1 MLNILVCVK
10 QVPDINLVK
19 MDPVTGSLIRA
30 GVPAILNPLDANALE
45 AAVRVKELRECLAAG
60 ADRAVL
66 LSDRAFA
73 NADTLATSYVIAS
86 AAKLLGAFDLIFC
99 GKESLD
105 GATGQMG
112 SQLAERFGASQISS
126 TAKIVEVDTAAHT
139 ITAERDLERGTEVL
153 RAKYPCLLTVEKANF
168 RPRIPNLKR
177 WKASRTAPIAVY
189 SAATIPGLDSAQ
201 IGDPGSP
208 TKVPRTYP
216 PEVGAKGSMID
227 EGSTEKNVD
236 RLFDLIA
243 DVL

>member
-1 MLNILVCVK
+1 MKKNIGTGGNIIHNHENILVML
-10 QVPDINLVK
+10 PTPSLVLG
-19 MDPVTGSLIRA
+19 DFL
-30 GVPAILNPLDANALE
+30 AIFPQQRNS
-45 AAVRVKELRECLAAG
+45 G
-60 ADRAVL
+60 
-66 LSDRAFA
+66 
-73 NADTLATSYVIAS
+73 I
-86 AAKLLGAFDLIFC
+86 
-99 GKESLD
+99 
-105 GATGQMG
+105 
-112 SQLAERFGASQISS
+112 
-126 TAKIVEVDTAAHT
+126 
-139 ITAERDLERGTEVL
+139 GTEVL

-189 SAATIPGLDSAQ
+189 SAATIPGLDPAQ

-236 RLFDLIA
+236 RLFGLIA

>member
-1 MLNILVCVK
+1 M
-10 QVPDINLVK
+10 
-19 MDPVTGSLIRA
+19 
-30 GVPAILNPLDANALE
+30 
-45 AAVRVKELRECLAAG
+45 
-60 ADRAVL
+60 
-66 LSDRAFA
+66 
-73 NADTLATSYVIAS
+73 
-86 AAKLLGAFDLIFC
+86 
-99 GKESLD
+99 
-105 GATGQMG
+105 
-112 SQLAERFGASQISS
+112 
-126 TAKIVEVDTAAHT
+126 
-139 ITAERDLERGTEVL
+139 L

-189 SAATIPGLDSAQ
+189 SAATIPGLDPAQ

-208 TKVPRTYP
+208 TKGPRTYP